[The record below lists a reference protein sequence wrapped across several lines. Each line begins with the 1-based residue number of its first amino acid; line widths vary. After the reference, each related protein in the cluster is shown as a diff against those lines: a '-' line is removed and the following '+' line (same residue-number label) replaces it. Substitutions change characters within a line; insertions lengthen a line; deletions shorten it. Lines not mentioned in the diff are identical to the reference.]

1 MPPREKK
8 TPARKKDTRAKKTP
22 AQKTFQTLDKK
33 QKIRDNSRIFSYSVS
48 DKSFFFKDLFHE
60 GYALLYESV
69 AEGFLL
75 VSFGLVVS

>member
-1 MPPREKK
+1 M
-8 TPARKKDTRAKKTP
+8 TPTRKKDTRAKKTP
-22 AQKTFQTLDKK
+22 AQKTPPRK
-33 QKIRDNSRIFSYSVS
+33 KIRDNSRIFSYSVS